1 LPFDAASDSVNPPD
15 GKYPMGSSETGN
27 REAGNR
33 EIGAKTGPLEDS
45 ARQGSG
51 PQIEL
56 ASDEDWKNRV
66 KAEDAALDQQFRTE
80 QTEGETAQAGQAT
93 QASDS
98 ATPEPRPAR
107 EMPNPTFGDL
117 VAMLSAQAMMFLG
130 LIPNPATQKAEIQLP
145 TARFFI
151 DMIGILE
158 EKTAGQLSKQESQIL
173 DDTLHQLRM
182 EYMQR
187 STKSD

>member
-1 LPFDAASDSVNPPD
+1 
-15 GKYPMGSSETGN
+15 MGSSETGN
-27 REAGNR
+27 RE
-33 EIGAKTGPLEDS
+33 IDAKTGPLEDS

-51 PQIEL
+51 AQIEL

-66 KAEDAALDQQFRTE
+66 KAEDAALDQEFRTGHSE
-80 QTEGETAQAGQAT
+80 DETAQAGQAT

-98 ATPEPRPAR
+98 ATAEPQPAR